1 MKLVDELRA
10 RGFIE
15 QMTYPEE
22 LEEKLNDGKLTFYA
36 GFDCTADS
44 LTVGH
49 YLLICLFKHLQKHGH
64 KMARMMMTPPMEG
77 TPIFFTPNGSMLASR

>member
-36 GFDCTADS
+36 GFDCTA
-44 LTVGH
+44 
-49 YLLICLFKHLQKHGH
+49 
-64 KMARMMMTPPMEG
+64 E
-77 TPIFFTPNGSMLASR
+77 